1 MMRPNKSACYAL
13 YAAMEMARAGPGKQV
28 SVAFVADRCSI
39 PPAVLAK
46 VFQQLVRGGVA
57 IGVRGSG
64 GGYRLAR
71 EAAKITVLDVIEAF
85 EPTAAPGRFPIDDG
99 RQGREPPQSRRLR
112 QLFDEVDEQARSTFA
127 SVTLETLVGQPRPG
141 MGLHFAHGAS

>member
-1 MMRPNKSACYAL
+1 MMTPNKSTCYAL
-13 YAAMEMARAGPGKQV
+13 FAAMEMARAGPGRQV
-28 SVAFVADRCSI
+28 SVAFVAERYAV

-57 IGVRGSG
+57 VGVRGSG

-71 EAAKITVLDVIEAF
+71 EAAGITVLDVIEAF
-85 EPTAAPGRFPIDDG
+85 EPPGVACGCPIDDRRGG
-99 RQGREPPQSRRLR
+99 RGPAESRRLR
-112 QLFDEVDEQARSTFA
+112 RLFDEVDEQARSTFA

-141 MGLHFAHGAS
+141 MGLQLAHGGA